1 MSRLKLRICCHW
13 SKPSTL
19 TIVSTLSHFADWCK
33 NINHLNI
40 PDTPNEWRIPRKY
53 VWSEIIYECFISK
66 APYWILES
74 VYCSF
79 HFDLIKAWRF
89 WFQIYDS
96 NRSFVFRKLKGIALL
111 CIRDNETYKSESLQL
126 VRSFIKKCFMQYQ
139 IYTIFFS
146 TSLYV
151 HCSIMA
157 LHVWCV
163 FMRVKCEGLNDLSI
177 GFLMS
182 PLTRLVKLNVDHIPY
197 LPINV
202 VIYLSRSGDVLSQ
215 YFSSRWPQCITSQPL
230 LVNTVVGQY

>member
-13 SKPSTL
+13 SKPSTR

-96 NRSFVFRKLKGIALL
+96 NRSFVFRKLKGMALL
-111 CIRDNETYKSESLQL
+111 YIRDNETYKSESLQL
-126 VRSFIKKCFMQYQ
+126 VRSFIKKM
-139 IYTIFFS
+139 
-146 TSLYV
+146 LYAISNIHHFLV
-151 HCSIMA
+151 RPYMYIVASWPYMSDVCSWEWSA
-157 LHVWCV
+157 
-163 FMRVKCEGLNDLSI
+163 RG
-177 GFLMS
+177 
-182 PLTRLVKLNVDHIPY
+182 
-197 LPINV
+197 
-202 VIYLSRSGDVLSQ
+202 
-215 YFSSRWPQCITSQPL
+215 
-230 LVNTVVGQY
+230 

>member
-96 NRSFVFRKLKGIALL
+96 NRSFVFRKLKGMALL
-111 CIRDNETYKSESLQL
+111 CIRDNESYKSESLQL

-139 IYTIFFS
+139 IYTIFLVRPYMYIVAS
-146 TSLYV
+146 WPYMSDVCYESEVRGVKWSLNRISNESFNKISQVECRSY
-151 HCSIMA
+151 SI
-157 LHVWCV
+157 
-163 FMRVKCEGLNDLSI
+163 F
-177 GFLMS
+177 
-182 PLTRLVKLNVDHIPY
+182 TY
-197 LPINV
+197 
-202 VIYLSRSGDVLSQ
+202 
-215 YFSSRWPQCITSQPL
+215 
-230 LVNTVVGQY
+230 

>member
-13 SKPSTL
+13 SKLSTL

-79 HFDLIKAWRF
+79 HFDQIKAWRF

-96 NRSFVFRKLKGIALL
+96 NRSFVFRKLKGMALL

-139 IYTIFFS
+139 IYTIFLVRPYMYIVAS
-146 TSLYV
+146 WPYMSDV
-151 HCSIMA
+151 CSWEWSA
-157 LHVWCV
+157 
-163 FMRVKCEGLNDLSI
+163 RG
-177 GFLMS
+177 
-182 PLTRLVKLNVDHIPY
+182 
-197 LPINV
+197 
-202 VIYLSRSGDVLSQ
+202 
-215 YFSSRWPQCITSQPL
+215 
-230 LVNTVVGQY
+230 

>member
-96 NRSFVFRKLKGIALL
+96 NRSFVFRKLKGMALL

-139 IYTIFFS
+139 IYTIFS
-146 TSLYV
+146 VRPYMYIVASWPYMSDV
-151 HCSIMA
+151 CSWEWSA
-157 LHVWCV
+157 
-163 FMRVKCEGLNDLSI
+163 RG
-177 GFLMS
+177 
-182 PLTRLVKLNVDHIPY
+182 
-197 LPINV
+197 
-202 VIYLSRSGDVLSQ
+202 
-215 YFSSRWPQCITSQPL
+215 
-230 LVNTVVGQY
+230 

>member
-33 NINHLNI
+33 NINNLNI

-96 NRSFVFRKLKGIALL
+96 NRSFVFRKLKGMALL

-126 VRSFIKKCFMQYQ
+126 VRSFIKKMLYA
-139 IYTIFFS
+139 ISNIHHFFLVRS
-146 TSLYV
+146 YMYIVASWPYMSDV
-151 HCSIMA
+151 CSWEWSA
-157 LHVWCV
+157 
-163 FMRVKCEGLNDLSI
+163 RG
-177 GFLMS
+177 
-182 PLTRLVKLNVDHIPY
+182 
-197 LPINV
+197 
-202 VIYLSRSGDVLSQ
+202 
-215 YFSSRWPQCITSQPL
+215 
-230 LVNTVVGQY
+230 